1 MEYTLEVSLQQ
12 DEQFPNNN
20 VTGCILPWMHI
31 FGSLSGNFYICCHAE
46 YAQGTKVMGTYKQ
59 SLGEIWNSKDY
70 KQARLNLL
78 KGIIPTECKNA
89 CYDKE
94 KQGSGSNRITAND
107 RFNKYA
113 YLQDETNIDGSL
125 DITPAYLDIRF
136 GNLCNFKCRMCGPY
150 ASTSWYKDSEDPS
163 WSKTIDYFTD
173 NEDFWK
179 DVPQYI
185 PNLEEIYFAGGEPFV
200 QEGHYKMLTLL
211 IESGYAKNIHVSYN
225 TNLSYSKFKKYD
237 LTELWSNF
245 KKVSIWPSIEGY
257 GSRVEYARKGLS
269 WPKFEKHAIMFKEH
283 IQTVSCV
290 INIYSITS
298 MPDLIIW
305 CKRNGFDFYGST
317 QIEPPY
323 QKVTCLPKESKQQ
336 VLNIYKKFIKEYRPI
351 LTSHDL
357 EQIKNWLSYMTSTDE
372 SSQLLAFKQ
381 ETERVDKLRNES
393 FAETFPEFASWYE
406 TI

>member
-1 MEYTLEVSLQQ
+1 
-12 DEQFPNNN
+12 
-20 VTGCILPWMHI
+20 
-31 FGSLSGNFYICCHAE
+31 
-46 YAQGTKVMGTYKQ
+46 
-59 SLGEIWNSKDY
+59 
-70 KQARLNLL
+70 
-78 KGIIPTECKNA
+78 
-89 CYDKE
+89 
-94 KQGSGSNRITAND
+94 
-107 RFNKYA
+107 
-113 YLQDETNIDGSL
+113 
-125 DITPAYLDIRF
+125 
-136 GNLCNFKCRMCGPY
+136 MCVPY
-150 ASTSWYKDSEDPS
+150 ASTSWYKDSDDPK

-200 QEGHYKMLTLL
+200 HEGHYKMLTLL

-269 WPKFEKHAIMFKEH
+269 WTKFEKHAIMFKEH

-317 QIEPPY
+317 QIEPSY

-357 EQIKNWLSYMTSTDE
+357 EQIKNWLSYMTSADE
-372 SSQLLAFKQ
+372 SSQLVSFKQ

-393 FAETFPEFASWYE
+393 FVDTFPEFASWYE
-406 TI
+406 SI

>member
-1 MEYTLEVSLQQ
+1 MEVSLQQ
-12 DEQFPNNN
+12 DEQFPSNN

-46 YAQGTKVMGTYKQ
+46 YAPGTRVMGTYKQ
-59 SLGEIWNSKDY
+59 SLGEIWNSEDY
-70 KQARLNLL
+70 KQARINFL
-78 KGIIPTECKNA
+78 KNKIPTECVHA

-113 YLQDETNIDGSL
+113 YLQDETNSDGSL

-150 ASTSWYKDSEDPS
+150 ASTSWYKDSDDPK

-269 WPKFEKHAIMFKEH
+269 WTKFEKHAIMFKNN
-283 IQTVSCV
+283 ITTISSV

-298 MPDLIIW
+298 MPNLILW
-305 CKRNGFDFYGST
+305 CKRNNFDFYGT
-317 QIEPPY
+317 TLIEPAE
-323 QKVTCLPKESKQQ
+323 QKVTCLPKETKQDIIK
-336 VLNIYKKFIKEYRPI
+336 LYKKFTHDYKNL
-351 LTSHDL
+351 LTRYDI
-357 EQIKNWLSYMTSTDE
+357 EQIKSWLSFMVSADD
-372 SSQLLAFKQ
+372 SFLLPIFKK
-381 ETERVDKLRNES
+381 ETERLDMLRKES
-393 FAETFPEFASWYE
+393 FITTFPEFASWYE
-406 TI
+406 TL

>member
-1 MEYTLEVSLQQ
+1 MEASLQQ
-12 DEQFPNNN
+12 DEQFPSNN

-46 YAQGTKVMGTYKQ
+46 YAQGTRVMGTYKQ
-59 SLGEIWNSKDY
+59 SLGEIWNSEDY

-107 RFNKYA
+107 RFNHYA
-113 YLQDETNIDGSL
+113 HLQNKTNSDGSL
-125 DITPAYLDIRF
+125 DVTPAYLDIRF

-150 ASTSWYKDSEDPS
+150 ASTSWYKDSDDPK

-237 LTELWSNF
+237 LTQLWSNF

-257 GSRVEYARKGLS
+257 GSRVEYARKGLDRKS
-269 WPKFEKHAIMFKEH
+269 
-283 IQTVSCV
+283 VV
-290 INIYSITS
+290 
-298 MPDLIIW
+298 
-305 CKRNGFDFYGST
+305 
-317 QIEPPY
+317 
-323 QKVTCLPKESKQQ
+323 
-336 VLNIYKKFIKEYRPI
+336 
-351 LTSHDL
+351 
-357 EQIKNWLSYMTSTDE
+357 
-372 SSQLLAFKQ
+372 
-381 ETERVDKLRNES
+381 
-393 FAETFPEFASWYE
+393 
-406 TI
+406 

>member
-1 MEYTLEVSLQQ
+1 
-12 DEQFPNNN
+12 
-20 VTGCILPWMHI
+20 
-31 FGSLSGNFYICCHAE
+31 
-46 YAQGTKVMGTYKQ
+46 
-59 SLGEIWNSKDY
+59 
-70 KQARLNLL
+70 
-78 KGIIPTECKNA
+78 
-89 CYDKE
+89 
-94 KQGSGSNRITAND
+94 
-107 RFNKYA
+107 
-113 YLQDETNIDGSL
+113 
-125 DITPAYLDIRF
+125 
-136 GNLCNFKCRMCGPY
+136 
-150 ASTSWYKDSEDPS
+150 
-163 WSKTIDYFTD
+163 
-173 NEDFWK
+173 
-179 DVPQYI
+179 
-185 PNLEEIYFAGGEPFV
+185 
-200 QEGHYKMLTLL
+200 
-211 IESGYAKNIHVSYN
+211 
-225 TNLSYSKFKKYD
+225 
-237 LTELWSNF
+237 
-245 KKVSIWPSIEGY
+245 
-257 GSRVEYARKGLS
+257 
-269 WPKFEKHAIMFKEH
+269 MFKEH

-357 EQIKNWLSYMTSTDE
+357 EQIKNWLSYMTSADE